1 MVKMIFTKRFMSIPL
16 TMSVVSL
23 SLAANSEIQVILHK
37 IKVLCHSNLFNRKY
51 NGGNIGATQ
60 QKIHHA
66 A

>member
-1 MVKMIFTKRFMSIPL
+1 MTILSSIAM
-16 TMSVVSL
+16 T
-23 SLAANSEIQVILHK
+23 ANSEIQVIVHK

-60 QKIHHA
+60 QKINHA